1 MISIENLICFEVQN
15 LSLLIWV
22 DLWKQI
28 LSEHEIETGDVCDMA
43 VGNTGK

>member
-1 MISIENLICFEVQN
+1 MISIEKLICFEVQH

-22 DLWKQI
+22 DLWKQF